1 MGQPAPSLR
10 DHFTY
15 GDYCSWD
22 DGERWEL
29 IDGEA
34 YCMSPAPTRLHQEIL
49 GGLHAQIYS
58 SLAGKPCRVYMAPF
72 DIRLP
77 KGNEADELVDTVVQ
91 PDISVI
97 CERKKLDDRGC
108 RGAPDW
114 IIEILSPSTAR
125 RDQIRKRALYEREG
139 VQEYWLVHPMDRVL
153 YIYRLEGEG
162 YGPPEILPTE
172 GITPVACLAGVEI
185 DWDAV
190 FIAEAD

>member
-1 MGQPAPSLR
+1 MGQPANSPR
-10 DHFTY
+10 EHFTY
-15 GDYCSWD
+15 CDYCAWD

-34 YCMSPAPTRLHQEIL
+34 FCMSPGPNRAHQEVL
-49 GGLHAQIYS
+49 GELFYQVRRQLEGH
-58 SLAGKPCRVYMAPF
+58 PCRVYVAPF

-77 KGNEADELVDTVVQ
+77 KGNEADELIDTVVQ

-97 CERKKLDDRGC
+97 CDSKKLDDRGC

-114 IIEILSPSTAR
+114 IIEILSPITAR
-125 RDQIRKRALYEREG
+125 MDQIRKRALYEREG
-139 VQEYWLVHPMDRVL
+139 VREYWLVHPMDRVL
-153 YIYRLEGEG
+153 YIYRLEGEGEG

-190 FIAEAD
+190 FRAD

>member
-1 MGQPAPSLR
+1 MGQPATSHPDR
-10 DHFTY
+10 FTY
-15 GDYCSWD
+15 GDYYNWD

-49 GGLHAQIYS
+49 GGMHAQIYA

-77 KGNEADELVDTVVQ
+77 KGNEADALIDTVVQ

-97 CERKKLDDRGC
+97 CESKKLDDRGC

-114 IIEILSPSTAR
+114 IIEILSPSTAA
-125 RDQIRKRALYEREG
+125 RDQIRKRDLYEREG
-139 VQEYWLVHPMDRVL
+139 VREYWLVHPQDKML
-153 YIYRLEGEG
+153 YIYRLVDSG

-185 DWDAV
+185 DWARV
-190 FIAEAD
+190 FLPD

>member
-1 MGQPAPSLR
+1 MGQPATSPR

-15 GDYCSWD
+15 GDYCAWD

-34 YCMSPAPTRLHQEIL
+34 YCMSPGPNRAHQEVL
-49 GGLHAQIYS
+49 GELFYQVRRQLEGH
-58 SLAGKPCRVYMAPF
+58 PCRVYVAPF

-77 KGNEADELVDTVVQ
+77 KGNEADELIDTVVQ

-97 CERKKLDDRGC
+97 CDGKKLDERGC

-114 IIEILSPSTAR
+114 IIEILSPSTAA
-125 RDQIRKRALYEREG
+125 RDQICKRALYEREG

-153 YIYRLEGEG
+153 YIYQLEGER
-162 YGPPEILPTE
+162 YGPPAILPAE
-172 GITPVACLAGVEI
+172 GITPVTCLPAVEI
-185 DWDAV
+185 N
-190 FIAEAD
+190 

>member
-1 MGQPAPSLR
+1 MGQPANSLQ

-49 GGLHAQIYS
+49 GGLHAQIYT
-58 SLAGKPCRVYMAPF
+58 SLTGKPCRVYMAPF

-77 KGNEADELVDTVVQ
+77 KGNEADALIDTVVQ

-97 CERKKLDDRGC
+97 CESKKLDDRGC

-114 IIEILSPSTAR
+114 IIEILSPSTAA
-125 RDQIRKRALYEREG
+125 RDQIRKRALYERKG
-139 VQEYWLVHPMDRVL
+139 VREYWLVHPQDKML
-153 YIYRLEGEG
+153 YIYRLVGSG

-185 DWDAV
+185 DWARV
-190 FIAEAD
+190 FLPD